1 MLSKFPG
8 RTLEELDGMDVLRV
22 LRAAKVQEID
32 RVEAMRRLSM
42 DKDGQKR
49 LEPEDWKAIARHD
62 RLMRRYGGETD
73 GG

>member
-1 MLSKFPG
+1 MLGKFPG
-8 RTLEELDGMDVLRV
+8 RTLEELDSMDVLRV

-49 LEPEDWKAIARHD
+49 LEPGDWKAIQRHD
-62 RLMRRYGGETD
+62 RLVRRFGVDDGE
-73 GG
+73 

>member
-1 MLSKFPG
+1 MGKFPG

-22 LRAAKVQEID
+22 LRASKVQEID

-62 RLMRRYGGETD
+62 RLLKRFEVVDDGE
-73 GG
+73 

>member
-1 MLSKFPG
+1 
-8 RTLEELDGMDVLRV
+8 MDVLRV

-49 LEPEDWKAIARHD
+49 LEPEDWKAIERQD
-62 RLMRRYGGETD
+62 RLLKRFEVDDGE
-73 GG
+73 